1 MRLIAWLIGR
11 TCPLLYISRL
21 LMKIPPLEMLVVIER
36 LISSHS
42 LTRPVFDN
50 RLIEGHVIIGSS
62 KRADVVSTL
71 PAPGMESLSDIP

>member
-1 MRLIAWLIGR
+1 
-11 TCPLLYISRL
+11 
-21 LMKIPPLEMLVVIER
+21 MKIPPLEMLVVIER